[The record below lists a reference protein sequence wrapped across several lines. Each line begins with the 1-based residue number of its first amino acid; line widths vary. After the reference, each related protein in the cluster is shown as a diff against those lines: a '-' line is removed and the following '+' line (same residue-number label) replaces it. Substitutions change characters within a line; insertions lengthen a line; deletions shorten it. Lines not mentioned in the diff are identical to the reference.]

1 MTKQV
6 EHPSVKELT
15 AFASGQLSISQAE
28 DVERHIDLCDPCTQT
43 LIGLSTDDTFVGLL
57 KQAGNPATQATMGVT
72 RLDDGLA
79 SHDAKEALAE
89 HSRYEIVEPI
99 AQGGMGKVFKATHR
113 MMDRTVALKV
123 IKNELMRNTEV
134 IERFHREVKAAAQL
148 SHPNI
153 VTAYDAEHANGVH
166 FLVMEYV
173 EGKNLSDLVKR
184 DGQLPIAEAVDY
196 ARQAAAGLQ
205 HAHEQGMVHRD
216 MKPHNLMLTTDRTV
230 KILDFGLASLSSE
243 TIAASSDISLS
254 TDASLTKVG
263 RVMGSPDFISP
274 EQATDARQADI
285 RSDIYSLGATLYYLL
300 CGQPPFSNG
309 GVAQRLK
316 DHVETAP
323 VPVNQLRHDVPQE
336 LADVVSRMLAKD
348 PAQRYARP
356 QEVESALALVA
367 DDHSMDKPGTNR
379 WMLKA
384 VMALV
389 GVTIATLLA
398 GLIYIETDKG
408 TLVIES
414 VDDSVNVTI
423 SKAPNSDGKDY
434 VKFRV
439 VDTVTGS
446 NVVRLPSG
454 AYEVSLEDK
463 SNEYKLN
470 ERGFTLSRGGDVVVT
485 VSRASNAKVKE
496 KVPALVAIPIPK
508 VAQSKLT
515 SMGRKLSKEEVRK
528 LQVKIG
534 SDPNEVVSRL
544 KLLGYYN
551 RKSIMD
557 PDARKPHLE
566 LVRWFVQNYPEF
578 TCHSMNIHSSF
589 NPEGYVEI
597 KKRWLETV
605 ARYPNNT
612 RIIGNAAYFLLL
624 GDNNASEKLLNKAQ
638 ALEPDN
644 PEWAERLGQV
654 FMLRNIRTK
663 GKQQRKELAEKTL
676 KQIELAIQLTESPKK
691 LSTLKVSAAKAAM
704 RAGKSKMAKS
714 YGEQLIANAADAT
727 DSGDAIHHGNTILG
741 RLALQGGDLPQAKE
755 HLLESGRVSA
765 SPVLGSFGP
774 SMVLANELLEKGE
787 TEVVLEYFDLC
798 EKFWKHQ
805 PERLDDWKKA
815 VKAGSKPDFGPNLS
829 R

>member
-1 MTKQV
+1 MTKQA

-15 AFASGQLSISQAE
+15 AFALGQVSGSQAE

-184 DGQLPIAEAVDY
+184 DGQLPIAKAIDY

-205 HAHEQGMVHRD
+205 HAHERGMVHRD

-316 DHVETAP
+316 DHVETTP

-348 PAQRYARP
+348 PAQRYTTP
-356 QEVESALALVA
+356 EEVESALVLVA
-367 DDHSMDKPGTNR
+367 DDHSMRKQGANR
-379 WMLKA
+379 WLLKT

-389 GVTIATLLA
+389 GVTIAALLA
-398 GLIYIETDKG
+398 SLVYIETDKG
-408 TLVIES
+408 TLAIETMDEN
-414 VDDSVNVTI
+414 VKVTI
-423 SKAPNSDGKDY
+423 RKVPDSGGDEYTKLE
-434 VKFRV
+434 V

-446 NVVRLPSG
+446 SVSRLRTG
-454 AYEVSLEDK
+454 EYKVSLEDEN
-463 SNEYKLN
+463 SEYQLN
-470 ERGFTLSRGGDVVVT
+470 QEGFTLSRGGKVVVT
-485 VSRASNAKVKE
+485 VTQQE
-496 KVPALVAIPIPK
+496 KAEPPPLVEMPIPK
-508 VAQSKLT
+508 SARQKLA
-515 SMGRKLSKEEVRK
+515 SIGYRLSEQEALEMQAKLEE
-528 LQVKIG
+528 
-534 SDPNEVVSRL
+534 DPEDLVSRL
-544 KLLGYYN
+544 KLMSYYSHRSLLN
-551 RKSIMD
+551 R
-557 PDARKPHLE
+557 DAREPQLKL
-566 LVRWFVQNYPEF
+566 LRWFLKNYPEDAGDS
-578 TCHSMNIHSSF
+578 SMGIHGSIQ
-589 NPEGYVEI
+589 PEAYVEI
-597 KKRWLETV
+597 KQKWL
-605 ARYPNNT
+605 ALLKQYPNNT
-612 RIIGNAAYFLLL
+612 KIIDNAAKFVLLADRDL
-624 GDNNASEKLLNKAQ
+624 AEKLLKKAKKLEPEDPKWANKLGHSYELRLIRERNKPKREEWGAK
-638 ALEPDN
+638 ALE
-644 PEWAERLGQV
+644 QY
-654 FMLRNIRTK
+654 
-663 GKQQRKELAEKTL
+663 ELAM
-676 KQIELAIQLTESPKK
+676 ELTGEPQDLDRLRT
-691 LSTLKVSAAKAAM
+691 SAAKAAM
-704 RAGKSKMAKS
+704 KGGLLRKAKTYAVGLLKDQVS
-714 YGEQLIANAADAT
+714 DNATHQAN
-727 DSGDAIHHGNTILG
+727 IILG
-741 RLALQGGDLPQAKE
+741 RLALLSGEIEEAKAY
-755 HLLESGRVSA
+755 LVAAGKVS
-765 SPVLGSFGP
+765 STPVLSTSGP
-774 SMVLANELLEKGE
+774 SMLLAKELLEKEE
-787 TEVVLEYFDLC
+787 TEVVLQYFELC
-798 EKFWKHQ
+798 KKFWKK
-805 PERLDDWKKA
+805 PKKLEKWTEE
-815 VKAGSKPDFGPNLS
+815 VEKGVIPDFGNNLI

>member
-1 MTKQV
+1 
-6 EHPSVKELT
+6 
-15 AFASGQLSISQAE
+15 
-28 DVERHIDLCDPCTQT
+28 
-43 LIGLSTDDTFVGLL
+43 
-57 KQAGNPATQATMGVT
+57 MGVT

-148 SHPNI
+148 CHPNI

-348 PAQRYARP
+348 PAQRYATP
-356 QEVESALALVA
+356 EEVESALALVA
-367 DDHSMDKPGTNR
+367 DDHSMRKQGANR
-379 WMLKA
+379 WILKTA
-384 VMALV
+384 MALV
-389 GVTIATLLA
+389 GVTIAAFLA
-398 GLIYIETDKG
+398 SLVYIETDKG
-408 TLVIES
+408 TLAIETMDEN
-414 VDDSVNVTI
+414 VKVTI
-423 SKAPNSDGKDY
+423 KKVPDSGSAEY
-434 VKFRV
+434 TALEV

-446 NVVRLPSG
+446 SVSRLRSG
-454 AYEVSLEDK
+454 EYKVSLDK
-463 SNEYKLN
+463 DSNQYQLN
-470 ERGFTLSRGGDVVVT
+470 KGGFTLSRGGKVVVT
-485 VSRASNAKVKE
+485 VTRSEQKKLE
-496 KVPALVAIPIPK
+496 VPPLAEIPVPLVGRH
-508 VAQSKLT
+508 KLA
-515 SMGRKLSKEEVRK
+515 SMGRKLSDEEVRE
-528 LQVKIG
+528 LQAKVDG
-534 SDPNEVVSRL
+534 DPKEFVARL
-544 KLLGYYN
+544 KLLGYYS
-551 RKSIMD
+551 RRSLSSA
-557 PDARKPHLE
+557 DARKPHLE
-566 LVRWFVQNYPEF
+566 LVRWFVSNYPELESH
-578 TCHSMNIHSSF
+578 TSGIHPHTD
-589 NPEGYVEI
+589 PEGYVEI
-597 KKRWLETV
+597 KKLWLETIE
-605 ARYPNNT
+605 RYPENAK
-612 RIIGNAAYFLLL
+612 ILGNAVNFLQHYDRDLVEELL
-624 GDNNASEKLLNKAQ
+624 SKAKKIEPNKAK
-638 ALEPDN
+638 
-644 PEWAERLGQV
+644 WAERLGHAYQ
-654 FMLRNIRTK
+654 LRMI
-663 GKQQRKELAEKTL
+663 GKKNKQEL
-676 KQIELAIQLTESPKK
+676 KQWADKALEQFEFAIKLAKSPKRI
-691 LSTLKVSAAKAAM
+691 SSLKAHAAKASLG
-704 RAGKSKMAKS
+704 AGKLEKAKAYS
-714 YGEQLIANAADAT
+714 EELLEEAGDT
-727 DSGDAIHHGNTILG
+727 GPDAIHYGNTVLG

-805 PERLDDWKKA
+805 PERLEAWKKA